1 MPKDKV
7 GFIGYGHMGGVLLRS
22 LLAAGAFPASRVAV
36 ATRTPEKLAELKRM
50 YPEIEVAG
58 NNRAAAEKSSVLFL
72 CVGTAQVNPALAE
85 IRDAVADDT
94 HLVSISGGIEMA
106 CVERMAEGPFSKI
119 IPTLVAEVR
128 EGVTLVCHN
137 EKVSPSQKAG
147 LQRMLEC
154 IGKVQI
160 ISEDQF
166 EAGAELTSCFPGLL
180 ASVCDQFARAG
191 TRHGGFTDAEAADL
205 VLQTMHGTAELLL
218 RRREDFQSLM
228 RRVATPGGSTEAGI
242 NVLERDLPEVMDSV
256 FAASMERHAARK
268 QAAREQFGMD

>member
-1 MPKDKV
+1 
-7 GFIGYGHMGGVLLRS
+7 MGGALLRS
-22 LLAAGAFPASRVAV
+22 LLAAGAFPASRVV
-36 ATRTPEKLAELKRM
+36 VSTKTTEKLTDLQRSYPDIEIAES
-50 YPEIEVAG
+50 
-58 NNRAAAEKSSVLFL
+58 NRAAAEKSSVLFL
-72 CVGTAQVNPALAE
+72 CVGTAQVHSALMEIQDALAE
-85 IRDAVADDT
+85 DT

-106 CVERMAEGPFSKI
+106 CVERMAEGSFSKI
-119 IPTLVAEVR
+119 MPTLIAEVR

-147 LQRMLEC
+147 LQRMLEG

-191 TRHGGFTDAEAADL
+191 TRHGGFTQAEAADL

-228 RRVATPGGSTEAGI
+228 GRVATPGGSTEAGI
-242 NVLERDLPEVMDSV
+242 NVLERDLPEVMDAV
-256 FAASMERHAARK
+256 FAASMERHEARKRAARK
-268 QAAREQFGMD
+268 QFGMD